1 MPPKKG
7 KKGKKGGDD
16 EDFWADKDQAFDSNV
31 ATPNN
36 EPSFGGSGGGAFDA
50 LDDDEEGGG
59 GLMAAIAAAKNKKK
73 DKKKKKSQFAFE
85 DEEAAE
91 SKEAER
97 ADMDDEWPEDDVK
110 PKKGKKGKKAKKN
123 TFDFDDDDAEA
134 AGEPEAPAADNFA
147 DKAAEKANLDDE
159 WPEEDVKPK
168 KGKKGKKGK
177 KQQVEDDDDDD
188 FLEKAA
194 AEAATAKAAAEA
206 EAAAKAAEAAK
217 AAAAEEPEDDDEEE
231 EGGAN
236 RILTK
241 KEKEKLKKEKEKA
254 KKKAQA
260 AKKKAAAE
268 EPAESAAPEAVAE
281 AVAEA
286 EEEPVAA
293 SSKNKKK
300 KKGAKAEPAAAA
312 AAAPAAGKKV
322 PAHILAM
329 QAAMAEKKRVEEEVA
344 AKVEAERRRI
354 EEEERRIEEEEARIA
369 AAKEAKREK
378 ERLKRAQAKAEG
390 RVLTPAQKRERAA
403 AEARKQALLASGV
416 VIAGLQKDGESKP
429 KARPVY
435 GKKNTK
441 KQQQQQTPTASG
453 AATPTAP
460 ASPKKTETELKKE
473 APKPAAKDES
483 EDDWDKSDGEVE
495 AATAAVKDLKVKDES
510 EDDWDKS
517 EDEEEEKPKP
527 AAAKA
532 APAKAAPT
540 KAAPTKAAPQA
551 TAKPATNGK
560 ASAKAPVEESESEEE
575 TESEDESDD
584 SDDESDEE
592 TDSDSDDEI
601 EQAKDRARIA
611 ISARRKAAEAQQS
624 KTDLRSP
631 ICCILGHVD
640 TGKTKLLDKIRQTS
654 VQEGEAGGI
663 TQQIGATFFPKE
675 ALVEKTMA
683 VNKNGE
689 VDVQIPGLL
698 IIDTPGHES
707 FTNLRSRGSSLCN
720 IAILVIDIT
729 HGLEPQTIESL
740 NLLKL
745 RKTPFIVALNKIDK
759 LDATEWKV
767 HPDSGF
773 RDTLNAQSPRMQR
786 MFEDRL
792 QHVKMLLMEQGLNS
806 EVYDK
811 NTQPGRVVSV
821 VPTSAVTGEGVP
833 DLLALLVKLTQDR
846 MTGSLMYLSEAEAT
860 ILEVKVI
867 EGLGTTIDIVLVNGE
882 LREGDKIV
890 LCGMNGPIVTTVRAL
905 LTPQPMRE
913 LRIKSAYIHHKEVKA
928 ALGVK
933 ISAPGLEKAIA
944 GARMYVA
951 KNADEEEYY
960 KDLAMDDLT
969 SLDRYVQKTGRG
981 VFVQAS
987 TLGSLEALLVFLK
1000 DMNIPVFE
1008 FGLGP
1013 VYKSAVIRSGL
1024 MLDRAPEYAVMLCFD
1039 VPVTFE
1045 AEEQAKKEGVKI
1057 FSAMIIYHLFDAFKK
1072 HMEEVRE
1079 ARMKEAAPMA
1089 VWPVKLKI
1097 LKAFASKDPIIVG
1110 CDIVDGATA
1119 RVGTPVGVVRYDKET
1134 GKREIIPLGKI
1145 TSLEINHKPMQVVKR
1160 SQVGAG
1166 VAVKIERAAHQAA
1179 RSYGRHFDDKDE
1191 IVSLISRQSLDTLK
1205 NTFRDQVEMSDWA
1218 LLKKMKIEQG
1228 VA

>member
-16 EDFWADKDQAFDSNV
+16 EDFWAEKDKEFDSNV

-36 EPSFGGSGGGAFDA
+36 ETSMGGGGSAFDA
-50 LDDDEEGGG
+50 LDDDEDGGG

-73 DKKKKKSQFAFE
+73 DKKKKKAQFEFE
-85 DEEAAE
+85 DEEGAE

-110 PKKGKKGKKAKKN
+110 PKKGKKGKKN
-123 TFDFDDDDAEA
+123 TFDFDDDEGA
-134 AGEPEAPAADNFA
+134 AAEPEAPAVDDFA
-147 DKAAEKANLDDE
+147 NKAAEKANLDDE
-159 WPEEDVKPK
+159 WPEDDVKPK

-177 KQQVEDDDDDD
+177 KQQVEEDDEED

-194 AEAATAKAAAEA
+194 AEAAAAKTAAEA
-206 EAAAKAAEAAK
+206 ETAKAAEAAK
-217 AAAAEEPEDDDEEE
+217 AAAAEEPEDEDEEE
-231 EGGAN
+231 AGGN

-260 AKKKAAAE
+260 AKKKAAAAE
-268 EPAESAAPEAVAE
+268 ESTPAAASEAAPEAAPE
-281 AVAEA
+281 AEA
-286 EEEPVAA
+286 EDEPAAA

-300 KKGAKAEPAAAA
+300 KKGAKAEPAAPAA
-312 AAAPAAGKKV
+312 AAGKKV

-329 QAAMAEKKRVEEEVA
+329 QAAMAEKKRLEEEAA

-354 EEEERRIEEEEARIA
+354 EENERRIEEEEARIA

-390 RVLTPAQKRERAA
+390 RMLTPAQKRERAA

-416 VIAGLQKDGESKP
+416 VIAGLQNDGENKP

-435 GKKNTK
+435 GKKNNK
-441 KQQQQQTPTASG
+441 KQQQQQQQKTP
-453 AATPTAP
+453 ATPTAP
-460 ASPKKTETELKKE
+460 TSPKKPVEEPKKE
-473 APKPAAKDES
+473 APKPKAKEES
-483 EDDWDKSDGEVE
+483 DDDWDKSEDEVE
-495 AATAAVKDLKVKDES
+495 AATAAVKDLKVEEES

-517 EDEEEEKPKP
+517 EDEEEKPKAAATPVAAAKAP
-527 AAAKA
+527 AKRAAKA
-532 APAKAAPT
+532 APAKAAS
-540 KAAPTKAAPQA
+540 KAA
-551 TAKPATNGK
+551 AKPATNDKGT
-560 ASAKAPVEESESEEE
+560 AKAPVEEESESEEE
-575 TESEDESDD
+575 TESDDESDETE
-584 SDDESDEE
+584 DDSDEE

-601 EQAKDRARIA
+601 EQAKERARVAIA
-611 ISARRKAAEAQQS
+611 ARRKAAEAEQS

-689 VDVQIPGLL
+689 VEVQIPGLL

-740 NLLKL
+740 NLLKM

-867 EGLGTTIDIVLVNGE
+867 EGLGTTIDIVLVNGV

-890 LCGMNGPIVTTVRAL
+890 LCGMNGPIVTNVRAL

-913 LRIKSAYIHHKEVKA
+913 LRIKSAYVHHKEVKA

-969 SLDRYVQKTGRG
+969 SLDQYVQKTGRG

-1013 VYKSAVIRSGL
+1013 VYKSAVIRAGL

-1145 TSLEINHKPMQVVKR
+1145 TSLEINHKPMPVVKK

-1179 RSYGRHFDDKDE
+1179 RSFGRHFDEKDE